1 MSTGSCTAL
10 GAPRRSWFQGNSL
23 NLPLQALHAIVLEHF
38 MVDTSRSPLR
48 LALIGMSGVG
58 KTFWTKR
65 LAQAGRPTICCDDRI
80 EQRLHSRLASGGLP
94 TRPRAAPPLGPP
106 RPPTPAAPP
115 ARDRVRRSPPPRSRL
130 PAP

>member
-10 GAPRRSWFQGNSL
+10 GATRNSWFQGNSL
-23 NLPLQALHAIVLEHF
+23 NLPLQALHAIVLKDF

-65 LAQAGRPTICCDDRI
+65 LAQAGHRTICCDDRI
-80 EQRLHSRLASGGLP
+80 EQRLHSRLESGGFACIPRGGPREGRPGAP
-94 TRPRAAPPLGPP
+94 THRQ
-106 RPPTPAAPP
+106 T
-115 ARDRVRRSPPPRSRL
+115 
-130 PAP
+130 